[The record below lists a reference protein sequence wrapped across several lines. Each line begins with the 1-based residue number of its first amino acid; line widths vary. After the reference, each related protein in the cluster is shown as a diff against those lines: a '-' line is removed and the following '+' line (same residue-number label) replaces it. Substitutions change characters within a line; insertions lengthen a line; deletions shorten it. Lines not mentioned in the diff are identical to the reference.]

1 MKSLT
6 FVIDAC
12 KILTQA
18 RKVPSSS
25 SSSDPGLCWVTGPCS
40 VPAGVGL
47 LLHLQLLQ
55 PRNGEDGGDGAADGG
70 SGPSHQRSA
79 DPAW

>member
-12 KILTQA
+12 KVLTQA
-18 RKVPSSS
+18 RKVPSAFWSS
-25 SSSDPGLCWVTGPCS
+25 WWHCYRSGLTGLTGSCS
-40 VPAGVGL
+40 PLAGAGL

-55 PRNGEDGGDGAADGG
+55 PRDGEDGGDGAADGG
-70 SGPSHQRSA
+70 SGSSH
-79 DPAW
+79 